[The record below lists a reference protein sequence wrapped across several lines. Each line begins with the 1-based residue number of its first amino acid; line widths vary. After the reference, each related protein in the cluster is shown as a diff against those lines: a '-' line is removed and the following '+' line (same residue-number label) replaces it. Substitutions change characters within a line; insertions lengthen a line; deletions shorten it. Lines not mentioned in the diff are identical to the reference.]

1 MLYMVLC
8 ILFMGM
14 SFQLMFRTV
23 TEIGEGRFTGNRL
36 EVLAL
41 AMLPL
46 ALGSPFLA
54 GFYTLDRAMTL
65 DQLSRASSYAQWA
78 GLAAAVILTVLYAR
92 RAWRASRR
100 FWYSGL
106 VVAGA
111 LLTFIF
117 ADSLQFVSRQDAGVM
132 ATFVLAEGSG
142 NDVDCPQPAMLI
154 HYTKGVPAD
163 WRCPKGIALMSD
175 SSRPF
180 VPWPDYHSGR
190 SQHLTTVLDTLTDSA
205 QRTERSPKS

>member
-1 MLYMVLC
+1 MLYMLLC

-14 SFQLMFRTV
+14 SFRLMFRTV

-36 EVLAL
+36 EVVAL

-46 ALGSPFLA
+46 ALGSPFFV
-54 GFYTLDRAMTL
+54 GFYTFDRTISL
-65 DQLSRASSYAQWA
+65 EQLSRLSSGAQWA
-78 GLAAAVILTVLYAR
+78 GLAAAAILTVLYAR
-92 RAWRASRR
+92 RAWQASHR

-132 ATFVLAEGSG
+132 ATFVLAEGNG

-154 HYTKGVPAD
+154 HYSKGEPAD

-190 SQHLTTVLDTLTDSA
+190 SRHLTTVLDTLTDSA